1 MSDTEKKNDKEE
13 VTLDKIYLE
22 VLKSRI
28 ETLQGLVLN
37 MAGIIKAEA
46 NSFFAILLV
55 GITLFLM
62 AFSMYV
68 LKTEITIYI
77 IFAIGLGIDSN
88 LCGN

>member
-46 NSFFAILLV
+46 NSFLQYYLLE
-55 GITLFLM
+55 
-62 AFSMYV
+62 SHY
-68 LKTEITIYI
+68 Y
-77 IFAIGLGIDSN
+77 
-88 LCGN
+88 

>member
-46 NSFFAILLV
+46 NSFLQYYLLE
-55 GITLFLM
+55 
-62 AFSMYV
+62 SHY
-68 LKTEITIYI
+68 
-77 IFAIGLGIDSN
+77 S
-88 LCGN
+88 